1 MIVFN
6 DLAKADGF
14 EIAIDEANKILSDFN
29 IQLQYNFIKDYSN
42 EFAYS
47 LTVERH
53 EEFGDDRQLHLLQMW
68 MCALG

>member
-14 EIAIDEANKILSDFN
+14 EIAIDEANKILSDHN
-29 IQLQYNFIKDYSN
+29 IQLQYNFIKNYNS

-47 LTVERH
+47 LTVEKH
-53 EEFGDDRQLHLLQMW
+53 EEFGDDKQLHLL
-68 MCALG
+68 

>member
-6 DLAKADGF
+6 DLARADGF
-14 EIAIDEANKILSDFN
+14 EIAIDEANKILSDHN
-29 IQLQYNFIKDYSN
+29 IQLQYNFIKNYNS

-53 EEFGDDRQLHLLQMW
+53 EEFGDDKQLHLL
-68 MCALG
+68 

>member
-14 EIAIDEANKILSDFN
+14 EIAIDEANKILSDHN
-29 IQLQYNFIKDYSN
+29 IQLQYNFIKNYNS
-42 EFAYS
+42 EIAYS

-53 EEFGDDRQLHLLQMW
+53 EEFGDDKQLHLL
-68 MCALG
+68 

>member
-6 DLAKADGF
+6 DLARADGF

-29 IQLQYNFIKDYSN
+29 IQLQYNFIKNYNS

-53 EEFGDDRQLHLLQMW
+53 EEFKDDKQLHLL
-68 MCALG
+68 

>member
-14 EIAIDEANKILSDFN
+14 EIAIDEANKILSDHN
-29 IQLQYNFIKDYSN
+29 IQLQYNFIKNYNS

-53 EEFGDDRQLHLLQMW
+53 EEFGDDKQLHLL
-68 MCALG
+68 

>member
-14 EIAIDEANKILSDFN
+14 EIAIDEANKILSDHN
-29 IQLQYNFIKDYSN
+29 IQLQYNFIKNYNS

-53 EEFGDDRQLHLLQMW
+53 EEFKDDKQLHLL
-68 MCALG
+68 

>member
-6 DLAKADGF
+6 DLARADGF
-14 EIAIDEANKILSDFN
+14 GIAIDEANKILSDFN
-29 IQLQYNFIKDYSN
+29 IQLQYNFIKNYNS

-53 EEFGDDRQLHLLQMW
+53 EEFGDDKQLHLL
-68 MCALG
+68 

>member
-14 EIAIDEANKILSDFN
+14 EIAIDEANKILSDHN
-29 IQLQYNFIKDYSN
+29 IQLQYNFIKNYNS

-47 LTVERH
+47 LTIERH
-53 EEFGDDRQLHLLQMW
+53 EEFGDDKQLHLL
-68 MCALG
+68 

>member
-14 EIAIDEANKILSDFN
+14 EIAIDEANKILSDHN
-29 IQLQYNFIKDYSN
+29 IQLQYNFIKNYNS
-42 EFAYS
+42 EFAYT

-53 EEFGDDRQLHLLQMW
+53 EEFKDDKQLHLL
-68 MCALG
+68 

>member
-6 DLAKADGF
+6 DLARADGF

-29 IQLQYNFIKDYSN
+29 IQLQYNFIKNYNS

-53 EEFGDDRQLHLLQMW
+53 EEFGDDKQLHLL
-68 MCALG
+68 